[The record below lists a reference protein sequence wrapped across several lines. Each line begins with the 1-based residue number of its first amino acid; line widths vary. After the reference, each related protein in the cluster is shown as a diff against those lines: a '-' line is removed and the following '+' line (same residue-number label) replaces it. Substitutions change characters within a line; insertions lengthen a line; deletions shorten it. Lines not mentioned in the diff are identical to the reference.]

1 MNYLRRTVFD
11 SGFLTHGCLKMG
23 TNRLLYEMYA
33 LEKWLIA
40 GILISSIYRYVGLG
54 SR

>member
-1 MNYLRRTVFD
+1 LD
-11 SGFLTHGCLKMG
+11 SGFLTHGCLKVG
-23 TNRLLYEMYA
+23 TYRPLYEVCG

-40 GILISSIYRYVGLG
+40 GILISNNYGYIGLG